1 LWGVGYRSTDD
12 ARFLSGYCGM
22 VVMEAVSER
31 ARFVSSSIPIEIVD
45 DEELAAI
52 ETAFLQVS
60 SVRCS
65 LPHSK
70 ACSGSFGCAPVLQ
83 PKRSL
88 AESANYWLRQCSS
101 VQERGRNPGTG
112 TFSVP
117 LLEVHTISSNEVSL
131 PSNALKA
138 EAQSSSSCCKSSVLV
153 ECCRSHEK
161 TVLVSSPSAG
171 DESNLKGGGE
181 SNATRPTA
189 QDGHPQGQSNEAA
202 IPVVQD
208 IEDLPGGK
216 DAAVSDKEETPP
228 EPKPR
233 CLSVTDFTA
242 FVRSISAAYIVALIT
257 PMSLLGEILL
267 ITGTASHDRDI
278 RKQGYAVS

>member
-1 LWGVGYRSTDD
+1 
-12 ARFLSGYCGM
+12 
-22 VVMEAVSER
+22 
-31 ARFVSSSIPIEIVD
+31 
-45 DEELAAI
+45 
-52 ETAFLQVS
+52 
-60 SVRCS
+60 
-65 LPHSK
+65 
-70 ACSGSFGCAPVLQ
+70 
-83 PKRSL
+83 
-88 AESANYWLRQCSS
+88 
-101 VQERGRNPGTG
+101 
-112 TFSVP
+112 
-117 LLEVHTISSNEVSL
+117 
-131 PSNALKA
+131 
-138 EAQSSSSCCKSSVLV
+138 
-153 ECCRSHEK
+153 
-161 TVLVSSPSAG
+161 LVSSPSAG

-278 RKQGYAVS
+278 RKQGYAVSWIFQPPTFSHLKKVLSGF